1 MKKYLMSLIV
11 LIVIAGVAIGV
22 LLGKIEDLEAKNAA
36 LLQELN
42 ASQTLATLLEEERV
56 SLEGQLTALEAEHAA
71 LTTEHAALV
80 VQMEQI
86 SADFAALQT
95 TYDTLNADYAVVL
108 AKATALEG
116 YQEQSELLATQL
128 TEITLERDALAA
140 ENLLLNEQAALANE
154 KITALTAQVEQLKG
168 RIAIIK
174 QMKK

>member
-116 YQEQSELLATQL
+116 YQEQAELLATQL

>member
-1 MKKYLMSLIV
+1 MSLIV

-116 YQEQSELLATQL
+116 YQEQAELLATQL
-128 TEITLERDALAA
+128 TEITLERDTLAA